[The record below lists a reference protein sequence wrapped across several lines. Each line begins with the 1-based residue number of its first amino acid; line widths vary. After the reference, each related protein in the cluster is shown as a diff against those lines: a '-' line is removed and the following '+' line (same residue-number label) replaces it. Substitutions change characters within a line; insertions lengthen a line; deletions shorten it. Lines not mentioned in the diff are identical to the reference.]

1 MHEERGWWRFVAHID
16 NSLVIRTD
24 EIERPRQEFRRALTR
39 AFLEEALAEMPAWSA
54 REPSEVVAL
63 LTKMSAGGGV
73 LLEGSASV
81 GVRSACRRCLRDVDS
96 TVNVTCT
103 LNLVSRNRS
112 VVDADDE
119 GEDDGE
125 GALAGSFGEDADEEP
140 YDGERV
146 DLGPI
151 MREQLLLALPAIE
164 PLCKDD
170 CLGLCT
176 TCGQDLNEKD
186 CGHSQK
192 VPDPR
197 WAALQNIKLS

>member
-1 MHEERGWWRFVAHID
+1 MD

-24 EIERPRQEFRRALTR
+24 EIETAREEFRRPLTR
-39 AFLEEALAEMPAWSA
+39 AFLEEALAGVPAWTVRA
-54 REPSEVVAL
+54 PSEVVAL
-63 LTKMSAGGGV
+63 LTKMSGSSV
-73 LLEGSASV
+73 LLEGSAAV
-81 GVRSACRRCLRDVDS
+81 EVRSACRRCLRDVDS
-96 TVNVTCT
+96 VVKASCT
-103 LNLVSRNRS
+103 LSLVDRS
-112 VVDADDE
+112 GKHVDTDGE

-125 GALAGSFGEDADEEP
+125 GAQAGSFGDDADEEP
-140 YDGERV
+140 FDGERV

-151 MREQLLLALPAIE
+151 MREQIQLALPAIE
-164 PLCKDD
+164 PLCKED
-170 CLGLCT
+170 CRGLCS